1 MKVVVANDHGAVERT
16 KEILGHLEKRGIEYT
31 FLGTLEEKSVDY
43 PDMAEKAVLEY
54 RKGGYD
60 YGILLCGTGIG
71 ISLAANKMRGIRC
84 ALVQNKYAA
93 EKTREHNNSNFVA
106 FGGRFEYPE
115 PVSDILDTF
124 LDTPFSNEE
133 RHIRRIEKM
142 MALEGK

>member
-43 PDMAEKAVLEY
+43 SDMAEKAVLEY

-115 PVSDILDTF
+115 PVLDILDTF